1 MRAETISQSHAIRQ
15 LPPIAVEAGLLELFA
30 PTRASASPAIPL
42 PRSEH
47 ARLWRADAIHRAKN
61 MAQMTASLANVA
73 GHSSRQWLPP
83 EVTSQARR
91 LSRAYEELGMDGDAP
106 MPVPCAALL
115 TEIATR
121 LADIFGRSRKVIIT
135 VCAEKVLLPPDVR
148 RALILMGSEL
158 VINALKY
165 GYPTEAGG
173 TISVNL
179 ASRYGEVEL
188 IVEDDG
194 IGIADTY
201 SAGQGGGLLEQLR
214 VVLGATVTRTTSSKG
229 HGFRVSTSVPID
241 MPQGGQA

>member
-1 MRAETISQSHAIRQ
+1 MRQ
-15 LPPIAVEAGLLELFA
+15 LPSIAVEAGLLELFA
-30 PTRASASPAIPL
+30 PTRAPISMAIPL

-61 MAQMTASLANVA
+61 MAQMTTSLANVA
-73 GHSSRQWLPP
+73 GHPSRRWLPP

-91 LSRAYEELGMDGDAP
+91 LSRAYEELGVDDDAH

-121 LADIFGRSRKVIIT
+121 LADIFGRSRQIVIT
-135 VCAEKVLLPPDVR
+135 VSAEAVLLPPDVR
-148 RALILMGSEL
+148 RALVLIGSEL

-165 GYPTEAGG
+165 GYPTEGGG
-173 TISVNL
+173 TISVSL
-179 ASRYGEVEL
+179 VVIFGEVEM

-194 IGIADTY
+194 IGLVETY

-214 VVLGATVTRTTSSKG
+214 MVLGATVTRTTGRKG

-241 MPQGGQA
+241 MAQGYDA